1 LPRSCHG
8 SHREGAKEN
17 RLVPD
22 VQFFWKSNALS
33 TDGNGSTEGKGQT
46 DVRCASGTMLLLLLF
61 DCCRRAQHNKRRVG
75 FRDGRKGGMLDILI
89 NQRARPASAS
99 ATLQAKPELLDN
111 ITSLTAT
118 SHSALNCSSV
128 LRPTRFAACSCATGA
143 NHTEG
148 EEGRDS

>member
-1 LPRSCHG
+1 MRVGDNVVVVVVCL
-8 SHREGAKEN
+8 
-17 RLVPD
+17 
-22 VQFFWKSNALS
+22 LS
-33 TDGNGSTEGKGQT
+33 TSTTQQEERG
-46 DVRCASGTMLLLLLF
+46 
-61 DCCRRAQHNKRRVG
+61 G

-118 SHSALNCSSV
+118 SHSALDCSSV

-143 NHTEG
+143 NHTE
-148 EEGRDS
+148 